1 MRKPKTIEN
10 HPYVLVSLPIDIQSI
25 HMVLDRWFAC
35 WIRNMRKR
43 RNKRWLVT
51 DMENTIQQLLRFE

>member
-25 HMVLDRWFAC
+25 HMVLDGSLSGKETSGRGGISDGC
-35 WIRNMRKR
+35 
-43 RNKRWLVT
+43 
-51 DMENTIQQLLRFE
+51 

>member
-25 HMVLDRWFAC
+25 HMVLDGSLAG
-35 WIRNMRKR
+35 
-43 RNKRWLVT
+43 
-51 DMENTIQQLLRFE
+51 